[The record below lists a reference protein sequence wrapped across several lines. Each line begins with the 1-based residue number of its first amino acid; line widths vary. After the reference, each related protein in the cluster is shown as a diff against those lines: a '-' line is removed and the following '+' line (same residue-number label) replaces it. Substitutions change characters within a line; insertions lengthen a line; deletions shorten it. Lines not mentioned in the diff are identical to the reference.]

1 MPLRIFLKINVK
13 NHQRT
18 SLVTQWMGICLANA
32 RDTGSIPG
40 PGGYHMQRAAKPMHH
55 NYWAYTEAHQPQ
67 SPYAAATEPVCLKEA
82 TAVRS
87 LGIATKSS
95 PHSPQLEKAHIKP
108 WRTSAAKKKIIIIN
122 ISNHQETN

>member
-67 SPYAAATEPVCLKEA
+67 SPYAAATEPVCLRARAPQQKKPLQWEA
-82 TAVRS
+82 WALR
-87 LGIATKSS
+87 
-95 PHSPQLEKAHIKP
+95 Q
-108 WRTSAAKKKIIIIN
+108 RAAPTRHN
-122 ISNHQETN
+122 